1 MGFGPMFPPQVPG
14 SAGLPPSLPPAQGSA
29 HPPRVP
35 GSAGLPPS
43 LPPAQ
48 GSGLRRATPHPPRP
62 RFRLFAAACSARV
75 QTRDPSATMST
86 SSVPGAPNLSSVDL
100 MLRYIDLVR
109 KSPWSDYFQMKAIA
123 VVGCRFL
130 LTETDFAEVPPG

>member
-1 MGFGPMFPPQVPG
+1 MIWQHKIALEMVCRADYGFWANV
-14 SAGLPPSLPPAQGSA
+14 
-29 HPPRVP
+29 
-35 GSAGLPPS
+35 
-43 LPPAQ
+43 PAQ
-48 GSGLRRATPHPPRP
+48 GSGLRRATPQPTPAQDSACLQQLVRP
-62 RFRLFAAACSARV
+62 ESKPAVRN
-75 QTRDPSATMST
+75 PSATMST

>member
-1 MGFGPMFPPQVPG
+1 MGFGPMFPPKVPG
-14 SAGLPPSLPPAQGSA
+14 SAGLPPIPPAQASA
-29 HPPRVP
+29 CLQQLVR
-35 GSAGLPPS
+35 
-43 LPPAQ
+43 PASQ
-48 GSGLRRATPHPPRP
+48 PAVRN
-62 RFRLFAAACSARV
+62 
-75 QTRDPSATMST
+75 PSATMST